1 MFIFQI
7 WFFAK
12 TNLLKSQFDLSH
24 NLQGIITKKNILS
37 FTHLQIVANLY
48 EFPSAVEH
56 KIRYIE
62 ELKQLA
68 VANDFS

>member
-12 TNLLKSQFDLSH
+12 TNLLKSQFDLFH
-24 NLQGIITKKNILS
+24 NLQGIITKILS

-68 VANDFS
+68 VAIDFS